1 MQLAPMNNGNGNGN
15 GKSRSGHNR
24 VLNEINVTPFV
35 DVMLVLLIIFM
46 VTAPLLQQGLPVNL
60 PQAAAPALKRTK
72 TDVIITIKKDGNI
85 FIGDDPTVI
94 PLPELEERLTSLYA
108 TKEDKDLFIKAD
120 TDLRYGMVV
129 KVMSIAKKAGV
140 DRIGMLT
147 QPELAKR

>member
-1 MQLAPMNNGNGNGN
+1 MQLANINNNGGNSKG
-15 GKSRSGHNR
+15 GHNR

-35 DVMLVLLIIFM
+35 DVILVLLIIFM

-60 PQAAAPALKRTK
+60 PHAAAPALKRTK
-72 TDVIITIKKDGNI
+72 TDIIVTIKRDGNI
-85 FIGDDPTVI
+85 YIGDDPTVV
-94 PLPELEERLTSLYA
+94 PLSELQERLTGLYA
-108 TKEDKDLFIKAD
+108 AREDRDLFIKAD
-120 TDLRYGMVV
+120 TDLRYGAVV